1 MTQIQLFDSKI
12 QKLVTIDSNAYI
24 KARDEYCKRKNINKS
39 GSHLTFLLLSTIKI
53 YKIVNF
59 KI

>member
-39 GSHLTFLLLSTIKI
+39 GFASDFSVRQAVVL
-53 YKIVNF
+53 IVDNLNQ
-59 KI
+59 